1 MHGVQLGELETM
13 SHSTGQALLDNEEVR
28 GVCFMHFTLV
38 VPNMRVVLNLVEKH
52 TKIKCKPRA
61 ERTKIF

>member
-13 SHSTGQALLDNEEVR
+13 SHSTSQALLDNEEVR
-28 GVCFMHFTLV
+28 GVSFMYPTL

-61 ERTKIF
+61 ERTKIP